1 LYLIPIE
8 ESIVIPPPVIF
19 GDVIVIDAVIVPAV
33 ILPASRF
40 LITAPSIYV
49 TPPSTMNGALLLP
62 PELFTIW
69 NLSACIVKS
78 ETVGLDKI
86 LKPVT
91 LPAVTLTPYSPEIL
105 ATLPETVA
113 SVVAVVVM
121 LAARDELAE
130 PTEEESV
137 DTLVA
142 REDDAFVAVL
152 LTSVILE
159 ANDELLFVIEL
170 RRLSIIVAADELFVT
185 IVPLTEIILAAND
198 EEAL

>member
-1 LYLIPIE
+1 
-8 ESIVIPPPVIF
+8 
-19 GDVIVIDAVIVPAV
+19 
-33 ILPASRF
+33 
-40 LITAPSIYV
+40 
-49 TPPSTMNGALLLP
+49 M
-62 PELFTIW
+62 
-69 NLSACIVKS
+69 SACIVKS

-198 EEAL
+198 EDAL